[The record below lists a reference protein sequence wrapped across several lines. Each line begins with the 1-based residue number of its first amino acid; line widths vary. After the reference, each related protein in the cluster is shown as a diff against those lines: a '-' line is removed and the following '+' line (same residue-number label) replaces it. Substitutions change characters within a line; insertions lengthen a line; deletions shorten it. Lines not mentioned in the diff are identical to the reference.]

1 MVAKCTYF
9 LNNRQISML
18 TCDGKAYAAFSGDK
32 GHENKASDV
41 GLKDLGPI
49 PKGTYYIIDR
59 QSGGRMGW
67 LWDPVKDMYSRSKHA
82 EWFALHPAQRPNDD
96 WIIVD
101 GVKRTSLRLHPI
113 GSHGRSEG
121 CITVVSPPLFQRLRE
136 YLKSQPPSYI
146 PGTFLRY
153 YGTVE
158 VK

>member
-1 MVAKCTYF
+1 MVASCMYF

-32 GHENKASDV
+32 GHENKVSDV
-41 GLKDLGPI
+41 ALKDLGPI

-67 LWDPVKDMYSRSKHA
+67 LWDPLKDMYSHSKHD
-82 EWFALHPAQRPNDD
+82 EWFALRAAQRPNDD
-96 WIIVD
+96 WVIVD
-101 GVKRTSLRLHPI
+101 GVKRTSLRLHPV

-121 CITVVSPPLFQRLRE
+121 CITLVSPALFRQLRE
-136 YLKSQPPSYI
+136 YLKSQTTSYI
-146 PGTFLRY
+146 PGTFTRY
-153 YGTVE
+153 YGTVI

>member
-9 LNNRQISML
+9 LNDRQISML

-113 GSHGRSEG
+113 GSPVEAKDASRWYRLPSFSDCASTSSPSRRATSRARSFDTTE
-121 CITVVSPPLFQRLRE
+121 RWR
-136 YLKSQPPSYI
+136 
-146 PGTFLRY
+146 
-153 YGTVE
+153 
-158 VK
+158 